1 MVIKMFKVVCS
12 TSMLWRIVY
21 WLFIF
26 SLSSKS
32 LYFADSLKIAVN
44 WLCLCKTNTDQSLS
58 DSVKQKMY
66 GCLISI
72 IVLRIYGKEVLSFL
86 QIIFPPFYT
95 HSSLQADQGNLFCFY
110 SIQCMLPLTKI
121 INSFFH
127 RSGSFYSKPLFV

>member
-12 TSMLWRIVY
+12 TSMLWRFVY

-58 DSVKQKMY
+58 DSVKQKTY

-86 QIIFPPFYT
+86 QIIFSPFYT
-95 HSSLQADQGNLFCFY
+95 HSSLQADQGNSFCFY
-110 SIQCMLPLTKI
+110 SIQCMLPLNKI